1 MLSSGKDAL
10 RCSSV
15 YTVRTLFCSGCIF
28 YYSYLFSKLYT
39 YNKGSLYTCQT
50 FFPIFTGFLHHWQK
64 KRNNEPPSVVP
75 FSESHTSLSIVNRNG
90 IGLPC
95 LVHSSSARIPD
106 IRYRWCAHA
115 FSQIK
120 SGMRRLIVGYIL
132 PSDAKTVYRIMH
144 QRIDAFV
151 GNCCCGIDPQC

>member
-15 YTVRTLFCSGCIF
+15 YTVRTLFCSGCMF

-50 FFPIFTGFLHHWQK
+50 FFPFFTVFLGYWQK
-64 KRNNEPPSVVP
+64 KRNNEPASVVP
-75 FSESHTSLSIVNRNG
+75 FSESHASLAIVNINR
-90 IGLPC
+90 IGRPH

-106 IRYRWCAHA
+106 IGYWWCAHA

-120 SGMRRLIVGYIL
+120 TGVWRLIVGYIL
-132 PSDAKTVYRIMH
+132 PSDAKTVHWIMH

-151 GNCCCGIDPQC
+151 RNCCCSIDPQR